1 MKENGHNLGRRGYLQ
16 LLHILSNLL
25 AINSPLLTTI
35 FKLYDTKFCKQ
46 RMKIGVCH
54 GAWSDLFRVPLK
66 INAFFQMFYVDLWIL
81 IGCYEVQNTAPTS
94 TLSDK

>member
-1 MKENGHNLGRRGYLQ
+1 
-16 LLHILSNLL
+16 
-25 AINSPLLTTI
+25 
-35 FKLYDTKFCKQ
+35 
-46 RMKIGVCH
+46 MKIGVCH

>member
-1 MKENGHNLGRRGYLQ
+1 MKENGHSLGRRGYLQ
-16 LLHILSNLL
+16 LLHILSNLF

-35 FKLYDTKFCKQ
+35 FLLYDTKFCKQ

-66 INAFFQMFYVDLWIL
+66 INAFFKCSML
-81 IGCYEVQNTAPTS
+81 IYGY
-94 TLSDK
+94 